1 MTDETPAVWWLTG
14 PPCAGGSVTA
24 WELFSSALAGRPR
37 AFVDVD
43 QLGMCYPAP
52 EDDDARASLKARA
65 TAVVARHHL
74 DAGAGLVVVSGVL
87 DDGADALVREA
98 LGEVPV
104 LFCRLRAEEGALRS
118 RLEQRYG
125 GDDLGRA
132 LADAR
137 RWDASDLPAVDTTA
151 VPVEEVARRVVDLL
165 DGQPPQLAD
174 GPAAPVE
181 QDDDGGADARGGG
194 RALLLCGA
202 PGVGTSTAGFGL
214 AVRSWQRGETCAYLD
229 GRQLSFTA
237 APDTVSLDARGTADL
252 VGRLWRTYRAA
263 GAEALVVRADVSTA
277 DDVEAFRDALAGAPL
292 RVARL
297 RAGEEAL
304 RERVAARARGEGANL
319 AGDALRGLD
328 EAAQRRAV
336 AAALERQAQLEQAG
350 AGDVV
355 VDTDGLDP
363 GDVVAQLEALDAR
376 RPRGA

>member
-1 MTDETPAVWWLTG
+1 MPAVTDETPAVWWLTG
-14 PPCAGGSVTA
+14 PPCAGKSATA
-24 WELFSSALAGRPR
+24 WELFSSALSGRPR

-65 TAVVARHHL
+65 AAVVARHHL
-74 DAGAGLVVVSGVL
+74 GAGAGLVVVSGVL

-125 GDDLGRA
+125 GDDVGRA

-151 VPVEEVARRVVDLL
+151 VPVEVVARRVVGLL

-174 GPAAPVE
+174 GPTAPVE

-237 APDTVSLDARGTADL
+237 ETAPASTASL

-319 AGDALRGLD
+319 TGDALRGSD

-355 VDTDGLDP
+355 IDTDGLDP

-376 RPRGA
+376 RPLGA